1 MVRAGVASGADGLIV
16 EIHPDP
22 ANAWSDGPQSLYE
35 KTYLRMMKEVHIIEK
50 AMKEINALED

>member
-1 MVRAGVASGADGLIV
+1 L
-16 EIHPDP
+16 
-22 ANAWSDGPQSLYE
+22 NE